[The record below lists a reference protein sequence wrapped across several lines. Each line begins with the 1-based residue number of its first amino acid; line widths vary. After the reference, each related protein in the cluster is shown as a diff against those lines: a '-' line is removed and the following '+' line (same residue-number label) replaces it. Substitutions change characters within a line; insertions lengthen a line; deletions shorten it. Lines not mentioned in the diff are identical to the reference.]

1 MPNGYRRSRVVSRLT
16 CGRAAGK
23 VASMPQPRRVTLL
36 DVARHAGV
44 SRTTASFVLTGR
56 RDMRISV
63 DAEQR
68 VLRAAREL
76 NYRPNLM
83 ARSLRTRMT
92 QTIGLISDTV
102 ATEPFAG
109 EMVRGSLATA
119 LRMQHLLFIGETE
132 GDPAVEERLVE
143 DMLDRGVDGFLYTSM
158 FTRRA
163 KPPAAL
169 RGHPYVLVNCFGRD
183 RKATAVLPDE
193 QGAGQTAA
201 AALVEAGHTDGIHLV
216 GVTPPTVYA
225 ATERLA
231 GIGRALSAAGLA
243 LAGRLDCEWWPEPA
257 HAALR
262 GLLGSGVR
270 PRALICLNDRVAL
283 GAYQALQE
291 AGLSVPGDV
300 SVVSFDDSDLAG
312 WLRPALTSVALPHA
326 ELGRRAVELLLD
338 KDRPAGAVMV
348 PMPLHR
354 RGSIGPPR
362 G

>member
-1 MPNGYRRSRVVSRLT
+1 
-16 CGRAAGK
+16 
-23 VASMPQPRRVTLL
+23 MPQPRRVTLL
-36 DVARHAGV
+36 DVARQAGV

-83 ARSLRTRMT
+83 ARSLRTRTT

-109 EMVRGSLATA
+109 EMVRGTLATA
-119 LRMQHLLFIGETE
+119 IRLQHLLFIGETE

-143 DMLDRGVDGFLYTSM
+143 DMLDRGVDGFLYTAM
-158 FTRRA
+158 FTRKAR
-163 KPPAAL
+163 PPSAL
-169 RGHPYVLVNCFGRD
+169 RGHPYVLVNCYSRD
-183 RKATAVLPDE
+183 RHTTAVLPDE
-193 QGAGQTAA
+193 HGAGGSAVD
-201 AALVEAGHTDGIHLV
+201 ALLAAGHRDGIHLV
-216 GVTPPTVYA
+216 GVTKPGVYA
-225 ATERLA
+225 AEERLA
-231 GIGRALSAAGLA
+231 GLGEALAAAGTA
-243 LAGRLDCEWWPEPA
+243 LAGRHDCDWWPEPA
-257 HAALR
+257 YAAVHR
-262 GLLGSGVR
+262 LLSGGTR
-270 PRALICLNDRVAL
+270 PAALICLNDRIAF

-291 AGLSVPGDV
+291 AGLSVPEDV

-338 KDRPAGAVMV
+338 KDRPSGVVKV
-348 PMPLHR
+348 PMPLHV

-362 G
+362 L